1 MTESIIQEFIAKGK
15 AALEHLHSEFSKI
28 QTGRA
33 SAALVESLMVDSY
46 GSKVALKSVASI
58 SIPDAKTVSIQP
70 WDRGQIPAIEKA
82 IRESSL
88 GLNPQNNGIAIH
100 LNLPPLTE
108 ERRKE
113 LVKVLHKYAEEAR
126 IALRNCR
133 HDVLSQ
139 LKEMEKGKEIGE
151 DLLLAKEKEVQKHV
165 DDFNGQIDESVNKK
179 EKEIMTI

>member
-1 MTESIIQEFIAKGK
+1 MIESIIQEFKAKGQ
-15 AALEHLHSEFSKI
+15 AAIDHLHAEFSKI

-33 SAALVESLMVDSY
+33 SAALVETLMVDSY

-70 WDRGQIPAIEKA
+70 WDRSQIPAIEKA
-82 IRESSL
+82 IRESNL

-133 HDVLSQ
+133 HDVLAK
-139 LKEMEKGKEIGE
+139 LKEMEKEKEIGE
-151 DLLLAKEKEVQKHV
+151 DMLLAKEKEVQKGV
-165 DDFNGQIDESVNKK
+165 DDYNAQIEEGVAKK